1 VEQFQERLA
10 RLAEL
15 SPDELAALESE
26 MVAAFDEADA
36 AADLEAM
43 QSLADSLDSIRAE
56 LSGRTPA
63 EAPVAEEA
71 PVEEAAVAAAENEA
85 PEVGEAAPE
94 EAPAEATE
102 PEPEAKE
109 EAPVEEAPAAAP
121 ELEVVAEAEISESDA
136 PVEAE
141 ATTQEGEEPVEITAE
156 DVPAENLPVAASAPL
171 VTIRAGGDIP
181 GVTAGSV
188 LSDMDDVTD
197 AMMKKVN
204 SMRGVRGDGEH
215 IIVASFRTEDEVPDN
230 RVLKAG
236 DTNGN
241 ARKIRE
247 LITDKEALRPDA
259 LVAGAWC
266 APRTPMYEV
275 PTMGSTQRPIRNAL
289 PSFSADRGG
298 ITWAQ
303 PPALPDLGGGIGLWR
318 HDGSEWESFG
328 EPTGTTETSPANT
341 KPCFTIV
348 CGEDQVADVDAIT
361 LCLNFDNMST
371 RAFPEWIRA
380 NTDLTLVAQS
390 RFAEQVL
397 LTKMFAVAATGDCGT
412 PATSVGVA
420 RDFLFTVQLSAANK
434 RWEMRLDPDAPL
446 QLVAPSWVAD
456 AIAIDLG
463 LQSPGDNTFTTSRTA
478 VNGHLNDINVDPI
491 WYMDDVP
498 NTAAFTDC
506 DTFPAVAHWLLFP
519 TGTFLRLDTGDLNI
533 GVVRDMDH
541 VQANT
546 YSEFSETFETVAY
559 MGPADAAH
567 LVRGVTAVNLFG
579 SSGAPIDL
587 T

>member
-1 VEQFQERLA
+1 MEQFQERLA

-15 SPDELAALESE
+15 TPEELTALESE

-56 LSGRTPA
+56 LSGRTT
-63 EAPVAEEA
+63 EAPAAEEA
-71 PVEEAAVAAAENEA
+71 PAEDAAVAAAEGGEVDEAEA
-85 PEVGEAAPE
+85 PSE
-94 EAPAEATE
+94 EAPAPAEEVA
-102 PEPEAKE
+102 PAPEAK
-109 EAPVEEAPAAAP
+109 APAEQPA
-121 ELEVVAEAEISESDA
+121 AEASESDA
-136 PVEAE
+136 PVQAE
-141 ATTQEGEEPVEITAE
+141 ATTQEGEETVEITAE
-156 DVPAENLPVAASAPL
+156 DVPAENLPVAASAPM

-188 LSDMDDVTD
+188 LSGMDDVID
-197 AMMKKVN
+197 AMTKKVKT
-204 SMRGVRGDGEH
+204 MRNVTGDGEH
-215 IIVASFRTEDEVPDN
+215 IIVASFRMEDEVPDS
-230 RVLKAG
+230 RVLRAG
-236 DTNGN
+236 DLNGN
-241 ARKIRE
+241 SRKIRE
-247 LITDKEALRPDA
+247 LITDRDALQPDA
-259 LVAGAWC
+259 LVAGGWC
-266 APRTPMYEV
+266 APRTPMYDV
-275 PTMGSTQRPIRNAL
+275 PTVGSTERPLRNSL

-298 ITWAQ
+298 ITWAT
-303 PPALPDLGGGIGLWR
+303 PPALPDVGGVGLWR

-341 KPCFTIV
+341 KPCFTV
-348 CGEDQVADVDAIT
+348 ECGEDQSIDVDAIT
-361 LCLNFDNMST
+361 LCLNFDNMSA

-397 LTKMFAVAATGDCGT
+397 LTRMFAVAATGSCGT

-420 RDFLFTVQLSAANK
+420 RDFLFTVRLAAANK
-434 RWEMRLDPDAPL
+434 RWELRLDPNAPL
-446 QLVAPSWVAD
+446 QLLAPSWVGD

-463 LQSPGDNTFTTSRTA
+463 LQQPGDGTYSTSRSE
-478 VNGHLNDINVDPI
+478 VNGYLAEANIDPV

-498 NTAAFTDC
+498 GTAPFSAC
-506 DTFPAVAHWLLFP
+506 NTFPAVAHWLLYP
-519 TGTFLRLDTGDLNI
+519 TGTFLRLDTGELNI

-546 YSEFSETFETVAY
+546 YSEFSETFETVAH
-559 MGPADAAH
+559 MGPADAAWI
-567 LVRGVTAVNLFG
+567 VRGVTAVNLFG
-579 SSGAPIDL
+579 SSGLPIDL